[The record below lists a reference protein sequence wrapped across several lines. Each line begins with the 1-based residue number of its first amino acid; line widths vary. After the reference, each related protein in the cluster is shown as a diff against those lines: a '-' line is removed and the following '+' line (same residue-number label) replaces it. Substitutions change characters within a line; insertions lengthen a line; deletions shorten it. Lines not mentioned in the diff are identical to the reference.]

1 MHQLERGKVKYASAH
16 DLRRSFGFRWAMR
29 VMPPVLMQ
37 MMRHES
43 IQTTQQ
49 FYVGR
54 NAEMAAEAIWDTGS
68 NVDMVK
74 ERPRMDSTSSEKD
87 SSQCNTTQNDLH
99 T

>member
-1 MHQLERGKVKYASAH
+1 
-16 DLRRSFGFRWAMR
+16 MR

-43 IQTTQQ
+43 IPTTQQ

-54 NAEMAAEAIWDTGS
+54 NAEMAAEAIWDTVS
-68 NVDMVK
+68 DVESVK
-74 ERPRMDSTSSEKD
+74 ESSRTNLTSSEKD
-87 SSQCNTTQNDLH
+87 SSQCNEIHQNDIH